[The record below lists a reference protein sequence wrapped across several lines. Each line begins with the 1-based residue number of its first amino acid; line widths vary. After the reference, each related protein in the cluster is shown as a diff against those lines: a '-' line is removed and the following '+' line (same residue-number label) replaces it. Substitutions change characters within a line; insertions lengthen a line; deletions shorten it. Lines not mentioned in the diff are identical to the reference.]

1 MNGSVVARW
10 LNKQDDI
17 SFSTTSEL
25 ITKYVEILWFA
36 NQPLYP
42 HQLKKVKKIL
52 CEIES
57 HIDEDVFKDLCD
69 MRDKDLI
76 IKYKLKPK
84 TISAR
89 YINTNVDDIKESR
102 KTQLLY
108 KRDNFWRQYSIFFE
122 EESN

>member
-1 MNGSVVARW
+1 MNGSVVAKW
-10 LNKQDDI
+10 LNEQDNI
-17 SFSTTSEL
+17 SFSTESKL
-25 ITKYVEILWFA
+25 ITKYIEILWFA

-52 CEIES
+52 CEIEP
-57 HIDEDVFKDLCD
+57 HINKDVFKDLCD

-76 IKYKLKPK
+76 IKYKLEPK
-84 TISAR
+84 TISTR

-108 KRDNFWRQYSIFFE
+108 KRDNFWKQYSIFFE
-122 EESN
+122 EEGN